1 MLVDKQNELMG
12 DLLFTAHQHGGDDV
26 TWKPP
31 IAVLS
36 LACDIS
42 WLILSVKTY
51 SYMKLMSDV
60 KQLIQRSHWEVNT
73 IETR

>member
-1 MLVDKQNELMG
+1 MLVDKQNELMS
-12 DLLFTAHQHGGDDV
+12 DLLFTVHQHGSDDV

-51 SYMKLMSDV
+51 SYMNLTSDV
-60 KQLIQRSHWEVNT
+60 KKSLRSQHNRDKENKS
-73 IETR
+73 